1 MMKQQDCP
9 AKAAEAHKTS
19 ARVLGK
25 RLARCWG
32 FPWNCP
38 AGHDASSGAF
48 LLTLPASTGF
58 RVNGEDWGKSRKNL
72 GGGSRQ

>member
-19 ARVLGK
+19 ARVLGW
-25 RLARCWG
+25 RLAPCRG

-38 AGHDASSGAF
+38 AGHDVSTGTF
-48 LLTLPASTGF
+48 LLTLPVSTGF
-58 RVNGEDWGKSRKNL
+58 RVNGEDGGKSRKNL
-72 GGGSRQ
+72 GWGSLQ